1 MQKVVG
7 SSPIIR
13 SPKVPL
19 RRVFVSR
26 RGDEE
31 NLVQPDLQPRSSQKA
46 KAAKLAK
53 IDKDIER
60 VESELLAAKKA
71 AAIEALEKEFASA

>member
-1 MQKVVG
+1 
-7 SSPIIR
+7 
-13 SPKVPL
+13 
-19 RRVFVSR
+19 
-26 RGDEE
+26 
-31 NLVQPDLQPRSSQKA
+31 VQPDLQPRSSQKA

-71 AAIEALEKEFASA
+71 AAIEALEKEFAAA